1 MLYRRTGT
9 ATHRR
14 DSDQANRAEACLT
27 IDKRHKGYGSVATRA
42 ENVIV
47 MRAGYF
53 FLDTDQTDAYDRWED
68 KQRSISTPAPNSDE
82 PDTVARR

>member
-1 MLYRRTGT
+1 
-9 ATHRR
+9 
-14 DSDQANRAEACLT
+14 
-27 IDKRHKGYGSVATRA
+27 
-42 ENVIV
+42 